1 MDNMQRQRFKRIRLP
16 NRYIIVTYIRQ
27 LNLGFAQI
35 AQTEV
40 GYSCS

>member
-1 MDNMQRQRFKRIRLP
+1 MDNMQRQGCKRTRLH
-16 NRYIIVTYIRQ
+16 NRYVIVTYVRQ
-27 LNLGFAQI
+27 LNLAFAQI